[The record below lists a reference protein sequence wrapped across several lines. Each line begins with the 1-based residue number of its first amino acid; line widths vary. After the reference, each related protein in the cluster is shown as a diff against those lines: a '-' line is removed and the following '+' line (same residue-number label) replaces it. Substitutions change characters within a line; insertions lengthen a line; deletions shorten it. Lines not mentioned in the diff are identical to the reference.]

1 MVAHTFHLSTR
12 EAEAGVSLQGQS
24 SLQREG
30 YRDSQ
35 GYREKPCLRK
45 KSNPEMI
52 LDGYFLK
59 VGLSLYPRRTP
70 ELFLY
75 VSLA

>member
-1 MVAHTFHLSTR
+1 
-12 EAEAGVSLQGQS
+12 
-24 SLQREG
+24 
-30 YRDSQ
+30 
-35 GYREKPCLRK
+35 
-45 KSNPEMI
+45 MI